1 MTPDREDRLRRAG
14 STDPEVQAAYHAE
27 AMADARR
34 VVAASQ
40 PHRKDHTMSTY
51 TVRDRLHVTRVA
63 DTPHSSHIEP
73 PLDTSWPRW
82 KQLSWKAA
90 VIAADTGLQVTVV
103 HYSGYLTLHRW
114 QLEVGS
120 HVLPD
125 RTFRQAWHEM
135 DGLKLGYQLG
145 KED

>member
-1 MTPDREDRLRRAG
+1 MI
-14 STDPEVQAAYHAE
+14 
-27 AMADARR
+27 
-34 VVAASQ
+34 
-40 PHRKDHTMSTY
+40 TY

-90 VIAADTGLQVTVV
+90 VIEADTGLKVTVV
-103 HYSGYLTLHRW
+103 HYSGYLTLRRW
-114 QLEVGS
+114 QLEVDS

-125 RTFRQAWHEM
+125 RTFGEAWHEM

-145 KED
+145 KGEQK